1 MSNSLGEYMS
11 FKNVIIGGVII
22 LAFSITFSADSTTK
36 SISPKPEISTNS
48 PVIATKTDI
57 KNQKKITRPNTTWS
71 KIKDLF
77 M

>member
-1 MSNSLGEYMS
+1 MSIKKLMIGC
-11 FKNVIIGGVII
+11 VIAG
-22 LAFSITFSADSTTK
+22 AITFAYSADSTTK
-36 SISPKPEISTNS
+36 STSPKPVISTSS
-48 PVIATKTDI
+48 PVVASKTNV